1 MNDKQIIE
9 IILPLTIFEI
19 MLAVLM
25 ALIVYDVL
33 SCLLFKLKE
42 ALADKDK
49 A

>member
-1 MNDKQIIE
+1 MTDKQIIE

-25 ALIVYDVL
+25 ALAVYDFIHF
-33 SCLLFKLKE
+33 LFDKLKPPS
-42 ALADKDK
+42 DNDK